1 MVSQCFTCI
10 VLWPPARKSLIGC
23 DEGIYSNRLYSCA
36 YSKDFFF
43 KKNDSNVRKIHYSG
57 HIIFLHVWR
66 YWSVNFTTLSL
77 EPSHRY

>member
-36 YSKDFFF
+36 YSKDFFL
-43 KKNDSNVRKIHYSG
+43 KKMIVM
-57 HIIFLHVWR
+57 
-66 YWSVNFTTLSL
+66 
-77 EPSHRY
+77 